1 MGARLDI
8 NSIFIANFEIIK
20 FFKLIVIENG
30 TVKIIVYGLQDFV
43 TIALETYRIRFTLEN
58 LPYDCFTFTRI

>member
-43 TIALETYRIRFTLEN
+43 TIAIGILSHSIHFGESAL
-58 LPYDCFTFTRI
+58 

>member
-58 LPYDCFTFTRI
+58 LPYDYLFHFY